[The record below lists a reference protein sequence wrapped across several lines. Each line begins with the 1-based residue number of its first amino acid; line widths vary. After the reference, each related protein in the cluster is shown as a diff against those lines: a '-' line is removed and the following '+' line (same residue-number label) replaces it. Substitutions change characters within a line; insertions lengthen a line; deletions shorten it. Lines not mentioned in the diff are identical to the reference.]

1 MTKITLLERLKEFSE
16 ARTRDLLLPV
26 QMQEKDE
33 APPPDRAPAV
43 YIPSL
48 PELRSYARKAP
59 FLTHEIVTGK
69 DAALPR
75 PGGGR
80 TVRSTAVARTCF
92 CVYHPDGQAG
102 RLALLTLMERLRMG
116 LLEEVVLGKQFKLDL
131 EAGVE
136 ALVYPVNPNQTAEAP
151 FYLGEMLTT
160 WQLPV
165 VERRLSSGNEP
176 IDFRGGGYP
185 GGPDGGL

>member
-26 QMQEKDE
+26 QMQEEDE
-33 APPPDRAPAV
+33 APPPPRAPTV

-48 PELRSYARKAP
+48 PELCAYARKAP

-80 TVRSTAVARTCF
+80 AVRSTAVARTCF

-165 VERRLSSGNEP
+165 VERRLSSGKEP